1 MTPAKHSLPSAAHRF
16 LESHPQEQA
25 QLEQMLAAGST
36 DEMVR
41 ALCVVGELA
50 LAGRHAA
57 RVRACCDHANPKVR
71 SKAVLMLGDLLSAD
85 REDDEAAKRLEAALV
100 DADDRVRA
108 NAIEVLEQTGRRE
121 LAALLEA
128 RSRLGR
134 NRERANAI
142 KAMSG
147 LRLCD
152 PQRPLFEMLRDRR
165 DAHRLSALWAVERTG
180 QWKLL
185 EEVARIARSDSNVC
199 VRRCA
204 GASVRRIAQ
213 RMRRGGGAE
222 RAASESNGVT
232 RTNKAA
238 A

>member
-1 MTPAKHSLPSAAHRF
+1 MIPAKHSSPSAADRF

-25 QLEQMLAAGST
+25 QLERMLSAGSP

-41 ALCVVGELA
+41 ALCVVSDLG

-57 RVRACCDHANPKVR
+57 RVRACCDHVNPNVR
-71 SKAVLMLGDLLSAD
+71 SKAVLMLGDD
-85 REDDEAAKRLEAALV
+85 GEAGKRLEAALV

-128 RSRLGR
+128 VSRLGR

-142 KAMSG
+142 KAMSS

-152 PQRPLFEMLRDRR
+152 PERPLFEMLRDRR

-180 QWKLL
+180 QWRLL
-185 EEVARIARSDSNVC
+185 EEVARIARSDSNVR

-204 GASVRRIAQ
+204 GASVQRIAQ
-213 RMRRGGGAE
+213 RMRRGGGGE
-222 RAASESNGVT
+222 KAASEQEGAASI
-232 RTNKAA
+232 NKAA